1 MKRSFTVLV
10 ALLATCTSMYVMAE
24 ETDTPVNQE
33 YAPLEKK
40 APIYPY
46 VTQFNGIEGYC
57 IVQYTVTELGK
68 VAKDASPETCSP
80 IGLFEGVS
88 VESAKKFIYQPRIV
102 DGIPRSVSGVQNK
115 FTFDLTGGG
124 KRTDVGED
132 PIKFSFLKPNEQRS
146 IDKRLK
152 KADWEG
158 LKKYALDQKSSN
170 YRMLFFAGYAELMMG
185 HSNAAYEFIEQFIF
199 HREEEVPF
207 EYVTFSALQT
217 LVAHY
222 YQSQQYE
229 KLIALDEHVDIW
241 WFRLIEPRE
250 VNRMALMIADAYGI
264 AGKVEASNKRFKQIV
279 DRAPSSAEPADPFVE
294 MARTALGL

>member
-68 VAKDASPETCSP
+68 VKDAFPETCSP

-102 DGIPRSVSGVQNK
+102 DGIPKSVSGVQNK

-124 KRTDVGED
+124 KRMDVGDD

-158 LKKYALDQKSSN
+158 LKKYALGRKSSN

-185 HSNAAYEFIEQFIF
+185 NSDAAYEFIEQFIF
-199 HREEEVPF
+199 HKEEEVPF

-264 AGKVEASNKRFKQIV
+264 AGKVEDSNKRFKQIV
-279 DRAPSSAEPADPFVE
+279 DRAPSPAESADPFVG

>member
-68 VAKDASPETCSP
+68 VKDAFPETCSP

-102 DGIPRSVSGVQNK
+102 DGIPKSVSGVQNK

-124 KRTDVGED
+124 KRMDVGDD

-158 LKKYALDQKSSN
+158 LKKYALGRKSSN

-185 HSNAAYEFIEQFIF
+185 NSDAAYEFIEQFIF

-229 KLIALDEHVDIW
+229 KLIALDKHVDIW

-264 AGKVEASNKRFKQIV
+264 AGKVEDSNKRFKQIV
-279 DRAPSSAEPADPFVE
+279 DRAPSAAETADPFVG

>member
-10 ALLATCTSMYVMAE
+10 ALLATCTTMYVMAE

-68 VAKDASPETCSP
+68 VKDAFPETCRP
-80 IGLFEGVS
+80 IGVFEGVS

-102 DGIPRSVSGVQNK
+102 DGIPKSVSGVQNK

-124 KRTDVGED
+124 KRTDVSDD
-132 PIKFSFLKPNEQRS
+132 PIEFSFLKPNEQRS

-158 LKKYALDQKSSN
+158 LKKYVLGRKSSN
-170 YRMLFFAGYAELMMG
+170 YRMLFFAGYAELMIG
-185 HSNAAYEFIEQFIF
+185 NSDAAYEFIEQFIF
-199 HREEEVPF
+199 HKEEEVPF

-222 YQSQQYE
+222 CQSQQYE
-229 KLIALDEHVDIW
+229 KLIDLDEHVDIW

-264 AGKVEASNKRFKQIV
+264 SGKVEDSNKRFKQIV
-279 DRAPSSAEPADPFVE
+279 DRAPSAAETADPFVG

>member
-1 MKRSFTVLV
+1 MKRSLIVLV
-10 ALLATCTSMYVMAE
+10 AVVTAYVSIYVSAE
-24 ETDTPVNQE
+24 EIDMPVNQE

-40 APIYPY
+40 RPIYPY
-46 VTQFNGIEGYC
+46 VSQFNGIEGYC
-57 IVQYTVTELGK
+57 IVQYTVTELGT
-68 VAKDASPETCSP
+68 VRDVFPDYCSP

-88 VESAKKFIYQPRIV
+88 VDSAKEFIYQPRIV
-102 DGIPRSVSGVQNK
+102 DGVPQSVSGVQNK

-124 KRTDVGED
+124 KRMDVGDD
-132 PIKFSFLKPNEQRS
+132 PIKFTFLKPNEQCS
-146 IDKRLK
+146 IDRRMK
-152 KADWEG
+152 KADWAS
-158 LKKYALDQKSSN
+158 LKKYALSRQSSN

-185 HSNAAYEFIEQFIF
+185 NSDAAYEFIEQFIF
-199 HREEEVPF
+199 HDEEDVPF
-207 EYVTFSALQT
+207 EYVTFSAIQT

-264 AGKVEASNKRFKQIV
+264 AGNMAASNKRFKQIV
-279 DRAPSSAEPADPFVE
+279 GRAPSASEIADPFVG

>member
-68 VAKDASPETCSP
+68 VKDAFPETCSP

-102 DGIPRSVSGVQNK
+102 DGIPKSVSGVQNK

-124 KRTDVGED
+124 KRVDVGDD

-158 LKKYALDQKSSN
+158 LKKYALGRKSSN
-170 YRMLFFAGYAELMMG
+170 YRMLFFAGYAELMIG
-185 HSNAAYEFIEQFIF
+185 NSDAAYEFIEQFIF
-199 HREEEVPF
+199 HKEEEVPF

-264 AGKVEASNKRFKQIV
+264 TARWRPRINASSK
-279 DRAPSSAEPADPFVE
+279 
-294 MARTALGL
+294 

>member
-57 IVQYTVTELGK
+57 IVQYTVTQLGK
-68 VAKDASPETCSP
+68 VKDAFPETCSP

-124 KRTDVGED
+124 KRMDVGDD

-158 LKKYALDQKSSN
+158 LKKYALGRKSIN
-170 YRMLFFAGYAELMMG
+170 YRMLFFAGYAELMIG
-185 HSNAAYEFIEQFIF
+185 NSDAAYEFIEQFIF

-264 AGKVEASNKRFKQIV
+264 AGKVEDSNKRFKQIV
-279 DRAPSSAEPADPFVE
+279 DRAPSAAETADPFVG

>member
-1 MKRSFTVLV
+1 MKRSSTVLV

-24 ETDTPVNQE
+24 ETDTPVDQE

-68 VAKDASPETCSP
+68 VKDAFPETCSP

-102 DGIPRSVSGVQNK
+102 DGIPKSVSGVQNK

-124 KRTDVGED
+124 KRMDVGDD

-158 LKKYALDQKSSN
+158 LKKYALGRKSSN

-185 HSNAAYEFIEQFIF
+185 TSNAANEFIEQFIL

-222 YQSQQYE
+222 YQIQQYK
-229 KLIALDEHVDIW
+229 KLIALDEHVYIW

-264 AGKVEASNKRFKQIV
+264 AEKVEDSNKRFKQIV
-279 DRAPSSAEPADPFVE
+279 GRAPSAAETADPFVG

>member
-68 VAKDASPETCSP
+68 VKDAFPETCSP

-102 DGIPRSVSGVQNK
+102 DGIPKSVSGVQNR

-124 KRTDVGED
+124 KRMDVGDD

-158 LKKYALDQKSSN
+158 LKKYALGRKSSN
-170 YRMLFFAGYAELMMG
+170 YRMLFFAGYAELMIG
-185 HSNAAYEFIEQFIF
+185 NSDAAYEFIEQFIF
-199 HREEEVPF
+199 HKEEEVPF

-264 AGKVEASNKRFKQIV
+264 TARWRPRINASSK
-279 DRAPSSAEPADPFVE
+279 
-294 MARTALGL
+294 

>member
-1 MKRSFTVLV
+1 MKRLFLVLAAV
-10 ALLATCTSMYVMAE
+10 LTACSSMYLSAE
-24 ETDTPVNQE
+24 ETDTPLNQE

-57 IVQYTVTELGK
+57 IIQYTVTELGK
-68 VAKDASPETCSP
+68 VRDAFPDECSP

-88 VESAKKFIYQPRIV
+88 VDSAKKFIYQPRVV
-102 DGIPRSVSGVQNK
+102 DGVPQSVSGVQNK

-124 KRTDVGED
+124 KRMDVGSD
-132 PIKFSFLKPNEQRS
+132 PIKFTFLKPNEQRS
-146 IDKRLK
+146 IDRRMK
-152 KADWEG
+152 KADWAG
-158 LKKYALDQKSSN
+158 LKKYALGRQSSN

-185 HSNAAYEFIEQFIF
+185 NSDEAYAFIEQYIF
-199 HREEEVPF
+199 HEEEEVPF
-207 EYVTFSALQT
+207 EYVSFSAIQT

-222 YQSQQYE
+222 YQSQQHE

-241 WFRLIEPRE
+241 WFRLIEPTE

-264 AGKVEASNKRFKQIV
+264 TGNMEASNKRFKQIV
-279 DRAPSSAEPADPFVE
+279 DRAPSETEKKDPFVG

>member
-1 MKRSFTVLV
+1 MKRLFLVLAA
-10 ALLATCTSMYVMAE
+10 ALTACSSMYLSGE
-24 ETDTPVNQE
+24 ETDTPLNQE

-57 IVQYTVTELGK
+57 IIQYTVTELGK
-68 VAKDASPETCSP
+68 VRDAFPDECSP

-88 VESAKKFIYQPRIV
+88 VDSAKKFIYQPRVV
-102 DGIPRSVSGVQNK
+102 DGVPQSVSGVQNK

-124 KRTDVGED
+124 KRMDVGSD
-132 PIKFSFLKPNEQRS
+132 PIKFTFLKPNEQRS
-146 IDKRLK
+146 IDRRMK
-152 KADWEG
+152 KADWAG
-158 LKKYALDQKSSN
+158 LKKYALGRQPSN

-185 HSNAAYEFIEQFIF
+185 NSDEAYAFIEQYIF
-199 HREEEVPF
+199 HEEEEVPF
-207 EYVTFSALQT
+207 EYVSFSAIQT

-222 YQSQQYE
+222 YQSQQHE

-241 WFRLIEPRE
+241 WFRLIEPTE

-264 AGKVEASNKRFKQIV
+264 AGNMEASNKRFKQIV
-279 DRAPSSAEPADPFVE
+279 DRAPSETEKKDPFVG

>member
-57 IVQYTVTELGK
+57 VVQYTVTEVGK
-68 VAKDASPETCSP
+68 VKDAFPETCSP

-102 DGIPRSVSGVQNK
+102 DGIPKSVSGVQNK

-124 KRTDVGED
+124 KRMDVGDD

-158 LKKYALDQKSSN
+158 LKKYALGRKSSN

-185 HSNAAYEFIEQFIF
+185 NSDAAYEFIEQFIF
-199 HREEEVPF
+199 HKEEEVPF

-264 AGKVEASNKRFKQIV
+264 AGKVEDSNKRFKQIV
-279 DRAPSSAEPADPFVE
+279 DRAPSAAETADPFVG

>member
-1 MKRSFTVLV
+1 MKRLLIVLIAV
-10 ALLATCTSMYVMAE
+10 LTTCSSMIVSAE
-24 ETDTPVNQE
+24 ETDMPVNQE

-57 IVQYTVTELGK
+57 IIQFTVTELGK
-68 VAKDASPETCSP
+68 VRDVFPDECSP

-88 VESAKKFIYQPRIV
+88 VESAKDFIYQPRIV
-102 DGIPRSVSGVQNK
+102 DGVPQSVSGVQNK

-124 KRTDVGED
+124 KRRDVGDD

-146 IDKRLK
+146 VDRRMK
-152 KADWEG
+152 KADWAS
-158 LKKYALDQKSSN
+158 LKKYALGRQSSN
-170 YRMLFFAGYAELMMG
+170 YRMLFFAGYAELIMG
-185 HSNAAYEFIEQFIF
+185 NSDAAYEFIEQFIF
-199 HREEEVPF
+199 HDEEEVPF
-207 EYVTFSALQT
+207 EYVTFSAIQT

-264 AGKVEASNKRFKQIV
+264 AGNMEASNKRFEQIV
-279 DRAPSSAEPADPFVE
+279 DRAPSALETADPFVG

>member
-24 ETDTPVNQE
+24 ETDTRVNQE

-68 VAKDASPETCSP
+68 VKDAFPQTCSP

-102 DGIPRSVSGVQNK
+102 DGIPKSVSGVQNK

-124 KRTDVGED
+124 KRMDVGDD

-158 LKKYALDQKSSN
+158 LKKYALGRKSSN

-185 HSNAAYEFIEQFIF
+185 NSDAAYEFIEQFIF
-199 HREEEVPF
+199 HKEEEVPF

-264 AGKVEASNKRFKQIV
+264 AGKMEASNKRFKQIV
-279 DRAPSSAEPADPFVE
+279 DRAPSAAETADPLVG

>member
-1 MKRSFTVLV
+1 MKRSFLVLV
-10 ALLATCTSMYVMAE
+10 AVLTAWSSMYVRAE
-24 ETDTPVNQE
+24 DTDIPVNKE

-68 VAKDASPETCSP
+68 VKDAFPETCSP

-88 VESAKKFIYQPRIV
+88 VESAKEFIYQPRIV
-102 DGIPRSVSGVQNK
+102 DGVPQSVSGVQNK

-124 KRTDVGED
+124 KRMDVGDD

-152 KADWEG
+152 KADWKG
-158 LKKYALDQKSSN
+158 LKKYALGRKSSN

-185 HSNAAYEFIEQFIF
+185 NPDAAYELIEQFIF
-199 HREEEVPF
+199 HDEEEVPF
-207 EYVTFSALQT
+207 EYVTFSAIQT

-229 KLIALDEHVDIW
+229 ELIALDEHVDIW

-264 AGKVEASNKRFKQIV
+264 NGKGRESDKRFHQIV
-279 DRAPSSAEPADPFVE
+279 DRAAANTDDPFVA
-294 MARTALGL
+294 MARQALGQ

>member
-1 MKRSFTVLV
+1 MKRLFTVLV
-10 ALLATCTSMYVMAE
+10 AVLTACSPMYVSAE
-24 ETDTPVNQE
+24 ETDAPVNQE

-57 IVQYTVTELGK
+57 IVQYTVTELGRI
-68 VAKDASPETCSP
+68 KDPFPEECSP
-80 IGLFEGVS
+80 VGLFEGVS
-88 VESAKKFIYQPRIV
+88 VESAKEFIYQPRIV
-102 DGIPRSVSGVQNK
+102 DGVPQSVSGVQNK
-115 FTFDLTGGG
+115 FVFDLTGGG
-124 KRTDVGED
+124 KRMDVGDD

-152 KADWEG
+152 KADWKG
-158 LKKYALDQKSSN
+158 LKKYALGRKSSN

-185 HSNAAYEFIEQFIF
+185 NPDAAYELIEQFIF
-199 HREEEVPF
+199 HEEEAVPF
-207 EYVTFSALQT
+207 EYVSFSALQT

-264 AGKVEASNKRFKQIV
+264 RGKGRESDKRFHQIV
-279 DRAPSSAEPADPFVE
+279 DRAAANTDDPFVA
-294 MARTALGL
+294 MARQALGQ

>member
-1 MKRSFTVLV
+1 MKRLFLVLAA
-10 ALLATCTSMYVMAE
+10 ALTACSSMYLSAE
-24 ETDTPVNQE
+24 ETDTPLNQE

-57 IVQYTVTELGK
+57 IIQYTVTELGK
-68 VAKDASPETCSP
+68 VRDAFPDECSP

-88 VESAKKFIYQPRIV
+88 VDSAKKFIYQPRVV
-102 DGIPRSVSGVQNK
+102 DGVPQSVSGVQNK

-124 KRTDVGED
+124 KRMDVGSD
-132 PIKFSFLKPNEQRS
+132 PIKFTFLKPNEQRS
-146 IDKRLK
+146 IDRRMK
-152 KADWEG
+152 KADWAG
-158 LKKYALDQKSSN
+158 LKKYALGRQSSN

-185 HSNAAYEFIEQFIF
+185 NSDEAYAFIEQYIF
-199 HREEEVPF
+199 HEEEKVPF
-207 EYVTFSALQT
+207 EYVSFSAIQT

-222 YQSQQYE
+222 YQSHQHE

-241 WFRLIEPRE
+241 WFRLIEPTE

-264 AGKVEASNKRFKQIV
+264 AGNMEASNKRFKQIV
-279 DRAPSSAEPADPFVE
+279 DRAPSETEKKDPFVG

>member
-1 MKRSFTVLV
+1 MTRLFIGLV
-10 ALLATCTSMYVMAE
+10 AVLTTGFSMYISAE

-46 VTQFNGIEGYC
+46 VSQFNGIEGYC
-57 IVQYTVTELGK
+57 IVQYTVTELGA
-68 VAKDASPETCSP
+68 VRDVFPDDCSP
-80 IGLFEGVS
+80 VGLFEGVS
-88 VESAKKFIYQPRIV
+88 VESAKEFIYQPRIV
-102 DGIPRSVSGVQNK
+102 DGVPQSVSGVQNK

-124 KRTDVGED
+124 KRMDVGDD

-152 KADWEG
+152 KADWKG
-158 LKKYALDQKSSN
+158 LKKYALDRQSSN
-170 YRMLFFAGYAELMMG
+170 YRMLFFAGYAELIMG
-185 HSNAAYEFIEQFIF
+185 NSDAAYEFIEQFIF
-199 HREEEVPF
+199 HDEEEVPF
-207 EYVTFSALQT
+207 EYVTFSAIQT

-264 AGKVEASNKRFKQIV
+264 AGNMAASNKRFEQIV
-279 DRAPSSAEPADPFVE
+279 DRAPSASETADPFVG

>member
-1 MKRSFTVLV
+1 MKRSFLVLFAV
-10 ALLATCTSMYVMAE
+10 LTAWFSMYVSGE

-57 IVQYTVTELGK
+57 IVEYTVTEQGS
-68 VAKDASPETCSP
+68 VEDPFPDECSP

-88 VESAKKFIYQPRIV
+88 VESAKEFIYQPRIV
-102 DGIPRSVSGVQNK
+102 DGVPQSVSGVQSK
-115 FTFDLTGGG
+115 FKFDLTGGG
-124 KRTDVGED
+124 KRMDVGDD
-132 PIKFSFLKPNEQRS
+132 PIKFSFIKPNEQRS
-146 IDKRLK
+146 IDRRMK
-152 KADWEG
+152 KADWAG
-158 LKKYALDQKSSN
+158 LKKYALGRQPSN

-185 HSNAAYEFIEQFIF
+185 NPDAAYEFIEQFIF
-199 HREEEVPF
+199 HDEEEVPF
-207 EYVTFSALQT
+207 EYVTFSAIQT

-264 AGKVEASNKRFKQIV
+264 AGNMEASNKRFKQIV
-279 DRAPSSAEPADPFVE
+279 DRASSAVETADPFVG
-294 MARTALGL
+294 MARAALGQ

>member
-1 MKRSFTVLV
+1 MKRSFTVPV

-57 IVQYTVTELGK
+57 IVQYTVTQLGK
-68 VAKDASPETCSP
+68 VKDAFPETCSP

-88 VESAKKFIYQPRIV
+88 VESVKKFIYQPRIV
-102 DGIPRSVSGVQNK
+102 DGIPKSVSGVQNK

-124 KRTDVGED
+124 KRMDVGDD
-132 PIKFSFLKPNEQRS
+132 PIKFSFLKPNEQRG

-158 LKKYALDQKSSN
+158 LKKYALGRKSSN
-170 YRMLFFAGYAELMMG
+170 YRMLFFAVYAELMMG
-185 HSNAAYEFIEQFIF
+185 NSDAAYEFIEQFIF
-199 HREEEVPF
+199 HKEEEVPF

-264 AGKVEASNKRFKQIV
+264 AGKVEDSNKRFKQIV
-279 DRAPSSAEPADPFVE
+279 DRAPSAAETADPFVG

>member
-1 MKRSFTVLV
+1 MKRSFTVPV
-10 ALLATCTSMYVMAE
+10 ALLATCTSMHVMAE
-24 ETDTPVNQE
+24 ETNTPVNQE

-68 VAKDASPETCSP
+68 VKDAFPETCSP

-102 DGIPRSVSGVQNK
+102 DGIPKSVSGVQNK

-124 KRTDVGED
+124 KRMDVGDD

-170 YRMLFFAGYAELMMG
+170 YRMLFFAGYAELMIG
-185 HSNAAYEFIEQFIF
+185 NSDAAYEFIEQFIF
-199 HREEEVPF
+199 HKEEEVPF

-264 AGKVEASNKRFKQIV
+264 AGKVEDSNKRFKQIV
-279 DRAPSSAEPADPFVE
+279 DRAPSAAETADPFVG

>member
-1 MKRSFTVLV
+1 M
-10 ALLATCTSMYVMAE
+10 
-24 ETDTPVNQE
+24 
-33 YAPLEKK
+33 
-40 APIYPY
+40 
-46 VTQFNGIEGYC
+46 
-57 IVQYTVTELGK
+57 
-68 VAKDASPETCSP
+68 
-80 IGLFEGVS
+80 FEGVS

-102 DGIPRSVSGVQNK
+102 DGIPKSVSGVQNR

-124 KRTDVGED
+124 KRMDVGDD

-158 LKKYALDQKSSN
+158 LKKYALGRKSSN

-185 HSNAAYEFIEQFIF
+185 NSDAAYEFIEQFIF
-199 HREEEVPF
+199 HKEEEVPF

-217 LVAHY
+217 LGTHY

-264 AGKVEASNKRFKQIV
+264 TGKVESSNKRFKQIV
-279 DRAPSSAEPADPFVE
+279 DRAPSAAETADPFVG

>member
-1 MKRSFTVLV
+1 MKRSIVILV
-10 ALLATCTSMYVMAE
+10 ALATACASLYVSAE
-24 ETDTPVNQE
+24 ETDMPVNQE

-68 VAKDASPETCSP
+68 VRDAFPEACSP

-88 VESAKKFIYQPRIV
+88 VESAKEFIYQPRIV
-102 DGIPRSVSGVQNK
+102 DGVPQSVSGVQNK

-124 KRTDVGED
+124 KRMDVGDD

-152 KADWEG
+152 KADWKG
-158 LKKYALDQKSSN
+158 LKKYALGRESSN

-185 HSNAAYEFIEQFIF
+185 NSKAAYEFIEQFIF
-199 HREEEVPF
+199 HEEEEVPF
-207 EYVTFSALQT
+207 EYVTFSAIQT
-217 LVAHY
+217 LVVHY

-229 KLIALDEHVDIW
+229 KLIALDEHVDI
-241 WFRLIEPRE
+241 
-250 VNRMALMIADAYGI
+250 
-264 AGKVEASNKRFKQIV
+264 
-279 DRAPSSAEPADPFVE
+279 
-294 MARTALGL
+294 

>member
-1 MKRSFTVLV
+1 MKRSFTVPV

-57 IVQYTVTELGK
+57 IVQYTVTQLGK
-68 VAKDASPETCSP
+68 VKDAFPETCSP

-88 VESAKKFIYQPRIV
+88 VESAKEFIYQPRIV

-115 FTFDLTGGG
+115 FVFDLTGGG
-124 KRTDVGED
+124 KRMDVGDD
-132 PIKFSFLKPNEQRS
+132 PIKFSFLKSNEQRS

-158 LKKYALDQKSSN
+158 LKKYALGRESSN

-185 HSNAAYEFIEQFIF
+185 NSNAAYEFIEQFIF
-199 HREEEVPF
+199 HKEEEVPF

-222 YQSQQYE
+222 YQSHQYE

-264 AGKVEASNKRFKQIV
+264 AGKVEDSNKRFKQIV
-279 DRAPSSAEPADPFVE
+279 DRAPSAAETADPFVG

>member
-1 MKRSFTVLV
+1 MKRSIIVLV
-10 ALLATCTSMYVMAE
+10 AVLTTCSSMHTSAE
-24 ETDTPVNQE
+24 ETGTPVTQE

-68 VAKDASPETCSP
+68 VKDAFPEKCSP

-88 VESAKKFIYQPRIV
+88 VESAREFIYQPRIV
-102 DGIPRSVSGVQNK
+102 AGVPQSVSGVQNK

-124 KRTDVGED
+124 KRMDVGDD
-132 PIKFSFLKPNEQRS
+132 PIKFTFLKPNEQRN
-146 IDKRLK
+146 IDKRMK
-152 KADWEG
+152 KADWAG
-158 LKKYALDQKSSN
+158 LKKYALRRQSSN

-185 HSNAAYEFIEQFIF
+185 NSDAAYEFIEQFIF
-199 HREEEVPF
+199 HDEEEVPF
-207 EYVTFSALQT
+207 EYVTFSAIQT

-229 KLIALDEHVDIW
+229 KLIALDKHVDIW
-241 WFRLIEPRE
+241 WFRLIEPTE

-264 AGKVEASNKRFKQIV
+264 AGKVEVSNKRFKQIV
-279 DRAPSSAEPADPFVE
+279 DRAPSTAETADPFVG

>member
-1 MKRSFTVLV
+1 MKRLFLVLAAV
-10 ALLATCTSMYVMAE
+10 LTACSSMYLSAE
-24 ETDTPVNQE
+24 ETDTPLNQE

-57 IVQYTVTELGK
+57 IIQYTVTELGK
-68 VAKDASPETCSP
+68 VRDAFPDECSP

-88 VESAKKFIYQPRIV
+88 VDSAKKFIYQPRVV
-102 DGIPRSVSGVQNK
+102 DGVPQSVSGVQNK

-124 KRTDVGED
+124 KRMDVGSD
-132 PIKFSFLKPNEQRS
+132 PIKFTFLKPNEQRS
-146 IDKRLK
+146 IDRRMK
-152 KADWEG
+152 KADWAG
-158 LKKYALDQKSSN
+158 LKKYALGRQSSN

-185 HSNAAYEFIEQFIF
+185 NSDEAYAFIEQYIF
-199 HREEEVPF
+199 HEEEEVPF
-207 EYVTFSALQT
+207 EYVSFSAIQT

-222 YQSQQYE
+222 YQSQQHE

-241 WFRLIEPRE
+241 WFRLIEPTE

-264 AGKVEASNKRFKQIV
+264 AGNMEASNKRFKQIV
-279 DRAPSSAEPADPFVE
+279 DRAPSETEKKDPFVG

>member
-1 MKRSFTVLV
+1 MKRLLIVLV
-10 ALLATCTSMYVMAE
+10 AVVTACVSIYVSAE
-24 ETDTPVNQE
+24 ETDMPVNQE

-40 APIYPY
+40 RPIYPY
-46 VTQFNGIEGYC
+46 VSQFNGIEGYC
-57 IVQYTVTELGK
+57 IVQYTVTELGT
-68 VAKDASPETCSP
+68 VKDPFPDYCSP

-88 VESAKKFIYQPRIV
+88 VESAREFIYQPRVV
-102 DGIPRSVSGVQNK
+102 DGVPQSVSGVQNK
-115 FTFDLTGGG
+115 FVFDLTGGG
-124 KRTDVGED
+124 KRMDVGDD
-132 PIKFSFLKPNEQRS
+132 PIKFTFLKPNEQRS
-146 IDKRLK
+146 IDKRMK
-152 KADWEG
+152 KADWAG
-158 LKKYALDQKSSN
+158 LKKYALGRQPSN

-185 HSNAAYEFIEQFIF
+185 NPDAAYEFIEQFIF
-199 HREEEVPF
+199 HKEEEVPF
-207 EYVTFSALQT
+207 EYVTFSAIQT

-264 AGKVEASNKRFKQIV
+264 AGNMEASNKRFEQIV
-279 DRAPSSAEPADPFVE
+279 DRAPSALETADPFVG

>member
-40 APIYPY
+40 APIYPC
-46 VTQFNGIEGYC
+46 VAQFNGIEGYC
-57 IVQYTVTELGK
+57 IFQYTVTQLGK
-68 VAKDASPETCSP
+68 VKDAFPETCSP

-102 DGIPRSVSGVQNK
+102 DGIPKSVSGVQNK

-124 KRTDVGED
+124 KRMDVGDD

-158 LKKYALDQKSSN
+158 LKKHALGRKSSN

-185 HSNAAYEFIEQFIF
+185 TSNAANEFIEQFIF
-199 HREEEVPF
+199 PREEEVPF

-222 YQSQQYE
+222 YQIQQYK
-229 KLIALDEHVDIW
+229 KLIALDEHVYIW

-264 AGKVEASNKRFKQIV
+264 AGKVEDSNKRFKQIV
-279 DRAPSSAEPADPFVE
+279 DRAPSAAETADPFVG

>member
-1 MKRSFTVLV
+1 MKRLFTVLANV
-10 ALLATCTSMYVMAE
+10 LAACSSMYVSAE

-57 IVQYTVTELGK
+57 IVEYTVTELGK
-68 VAKDASPETCSP
+68 VKDAFPERCSP

-88 VESAKKFIYQPRIV
+88 VESAKAFTYQPRV
-102 DGIPRSVSGVQNK
+102 VEGVPQSVSGIQNK

-124 KRTDVGED
+124 KRMDVGDD
-132 PIKFSFLKPNEQRS
+132 PIKFTFLKPNEQRS
-146 IDKRLK
+146 IDRRMK
-152 KADWEG
+152 KADWAG
-158 LKKYALDQKSSN
+158 LKKYALGRQSSN

-185 HSNAAYEFIEQFIF
+185 NSDAAYQFIEQFIF
-199 HREEEVPF
+199 HEEEEVPF
-207 EYVTFSALQT
+207 EYVTFSAIQT

-222 YQSQQYE
+222 YQTQQYE
-229 KLIALDEHVDIW
+229 KLIALDGHVDIW

-264 AGKVEASNKRFKQIV
+264 AGNMEASNKRFKQIV
-279 DRAPSSAEPADPFVE
+279 DRASSAVETADPFVG
-294 MARTALGL
+294 MARAALGQ

>member
-10 ALLATCTSMYVMAE
+10 ALLATCTSMYVMVE

-40 APIYPY
+40 VPIYPY

-57 IVQYTVTELGK
+57 IVQYTVTQLGK
-68 VAKDASPETCSP
+68 VKDAFPETCSP

-102 DGIPRSVSGVQNK
+102 DGIPKSVSGVQNK

-124 KRTDVGED
+124 KRMDVGDD

-146 IDKRLK
+146 IDERLK

-158 LKKYALDQKSSN
+158 LKKYALGRKSSN

-185 HSNAAYEFIEQFIF
+185 NSDAAYEFIEQFIF
-199 HREEEVPF
+199 HKEEKVPF

-264 AGKVEASNKRFKQIV
+264 AGKVEDSNKRFKQIV
-279 DRAPSSAEPADPFVE
+279 DRAPSAAETADPFVG
-294 MARTALGL
+294 MARAAVGL

>member
-1 MKRSFTVLV
+1 MKRSFTVPV

-57 IVQYTVTELGK
+57 IVQYTVTQLGK
-68 VAKDASPETCSP
+68 VKDAFPETCSP

-102 DGIPRSVSGVQNK
+102 DGIPKSVSGVQNK
-115 FTFDLTGGG
+115 FVFDLTGGG
-124 KRTDVGED
+124 KRMDVVDD

-152 KADWEG
+152 KSDWEG
-158 LKKYALDQKSSN
+158 LKKYALRRKSSN
-170 YRMLFFAGYAELMMG
+170 YRMLFFAGYAELMKG
-185 HSNAAYEFIEQFIF
+185 NSDAAYEFIEQFIF

-250 VNRMALMIADAYGI
+250 VNRLALMIADAYGI
-264 AGKVEASNKRFKQIV
+264 AGKVEDSNKRFKQIV
-279 DRAPSSAEPADPFVE
+279 DRAPSAAETADPFVG